1 MIKRRVLIAEDESA
15 VARYLSKILVSEG
28 FSVVAVANGKLALQE
43 FQEEPFPVL
52 ITDLN
57 MPEIDGLNLIKALHS
72 NQFFPTVIVY
82 TSESEVNRV
91 IEVMKENV
99 WHYIVKPGKE
109 NEIKLK
115 VKNAFEFYKLNQ
127 MQRSLEKEKEIRLQ
141 EQLSWLQWQQSKDKN
156 EIERF
161 NINLIQNLKHS
172 FHQAGGIGAL
182 LSILQFVSQSLEEEN
197 GRYVLDKDVVNLIME
212 NAKIAEDSVKVLD
225 EILSVSQ
232 SEMNFEDWS
241 IEDLHDSLSNL
252 LREIEPIGNIESQ
265 SFLLSALP
273 QSFKNKTLKVNVSF
287 FLKAIREIFV
297 NACKFSKPN
306 SEIFIIFSCENNF
319 YEISILNEPK
329 ISPDGV
335 IGIPQEFERIIFEP
349 FYRIFKTVDERYN
362 TLDMGLGLSLV
373 EKIISKQNGK
383 IEIYNIKDH
392 TSNVPKI
399 KVNTKIY
406 LPVL

>member
-1 MIKRRVLIAEDESA
+1 MINRRVLIAEDESP

-72 NQFFPTVIVY
+72 NHFFPTVIVY

-115 VKNAFEFYKLNQ
+115 VKNAFECYKLNQ

-141 EQLSWLQWQQSKDKN
+141 EQLSWLQWQQSKEKN

-241 IEDLHDSLSNL
+241 VEDLHNSLSNL
-252 LREIEPIGNIESQ
+252 IKEIEPISNIESQ
-265 SFLLSALP
+265 SFLLSELP
-273 QSFKNKTLKVNVSF
+273 QSYKNKTLKVNVSF
-287 FLKAIREIFV
+287 FLKAIREIFI
-297 NACKFSKPN
+297 NACKFSKP
-306 SEIFIIFSCENNF
+306 STEIFIIFSYENDF

-329 ISPDGV
+329 ASPDGI
-335 IGIPQEFERIIFEP
+335 IGIPQEFERIIYEP
-349 FYRIFKTVDERYN
+349 FYRIFKTVDDRYK

-399 KVNTKIY
+399 KVNAKIY
-406 LPVL
+406 LPVF